1 MFRNTTKTGCETMD
15 KIVGWN
21 IFTEEMNEKGEVKLV
36 AWNISNWLANEIE
49 EELVKLLKYM
59 ESDEEE

>member
-1 MFRNTTKTGCETMD
+1 M

-21 IFTEEMNEKGEVKLV
+21 IFLEKENENGEIKLV

-49 EELVKLLKYM
+49 TEYAELLESEE
-59 ESDEEE
+59 

>member
-1 MFRNTTKTGCETMD
+1 MS

-21 IFTEEMNEKGEVKLV
+21 IFTEEENEHGEIELV

-49 EELVKLLKYM
+49 QEFGELLEYM
-59 ESDEEE
+59 ESEEE

>member
-1 MFRNTTKTGCETMD
+1 MFRNTTKTGCDNMI

-21 IFTEEMNEKGEVKLV
+21 IFVEEEDENGKIEMV
-36 AWNISNWLANEIE
+36 AWNISNGLANAIE
-49 EELVKLLKYM
+49 QEYAELLEYM

>member
-1 MFRNTTKTGCETMD
+1 MN

-21 IFTEEMNEKGEVKLV
+21 IFVEEENENGEMVLV
-36 AWNISNWLANEIE
+36 AWNISNGLANAIE
-49 EELVKLLKYM
+49 QEFAELLEYM

>member
-1 MFRNTTKTGCETMD
+1 MV

-21 IFTEEMNEKGEVKLV
+21 IFVEEEDENGKIEMV
-36 AWNISNWLANEIE
+36 AWNISNGLANAIE
-49 EELVKLLKYM
+49 QEYAELLEYM

>member
-1 MFRNTTKTGCETMD
+1 MI

-21 IFTEEMNEKGEVKLV
+21 IFVEEQDENGKLELV
-36 AWNISNWLANEIE
+36 AWNISDGLARAIE
-49 EELVKLLKYM
+49 QEYAELLEYM

>member
-1 MFRNTTKTGCETMD
+1 MS

-21 IFTEEMNEKGEVKLV
+21 IFTEEEDENGEIKLV
-36 AWNISNWLANEIE
+36 AWNISNWLANQIE
-49 EELVKLLKYM
+49 EEYAELLEYM